1 MADNELPYFVNPAG
15 KVVQLSHEDATRA
28 DRFGYTPATD
38 DQAKQFENEVS
49 KMMQYGSLDQTA
61 IASIEGFAS
70 GASAGFSE
78 KLESALGV
86 DPEAI
91 SARAEANPWAHGIGE
106 VAGIV
111 APAIATGGL
120 TAEAQLAGRAAAAAQ
135 AAAGAGRVGQAF
147 AAGRAAAQAM
157 PAAATTVQ
165 RLSSLTAP
173 GLAMRA
179 GLGAGAAVEAL
190 APSAAVAAK
199 AIPAVTAALAR
210 GATEGATLAGE
221 QALGDVLVGKP
232 DLAGESVMERV
243 KMGALIGGAIGGGM
257 TAGPLVWRA
266 VADATKGTDAW
277 KKFVELSGKY
287 EAEQLFAAA
296 GGTPAEWRG
305 LLSRRG
311 KSQSKVYAIMR
322 EARDLGMV
330 SALSRPSNKLNHIE
344 DVIFKSG
351 QTMGE
356 AHAAADSA
364 LTDLVRPRLDDIFA
378 RFSKGPLQKYLG
390 QATLVPEVN
399 NTIKLMRNL
408 ELKYAGKRDF
418 GVQDLHDIK
427 KELADR
433 IYGID
438 RAANRTVGDDVQ
450 AEILDKLRYWF
461 GQEIKETMKSV
472 GIPRE
477 SYKVALRQNEVGH
490 ELRRLALRSEARMT
504 LASFVPPLLQEAA
517 VLGAGYMV
525 GGPIGVGVSR
535 ILADRALGQTWR
547 SPALG
552 WLAGSVRRAN
562 GVGAPNYIVSDLKS
576 MAQQQAAALAA
587 TAPGPIT
594 LSAKDAVRA
603 EYLRLVD
610 TIHTAR
616 AAVQN
621 NPNAYPPGTDGELNK
636 IAAQLYRTFK
646 NKKATASQLA
656 DSIERAEMIFASR
669 SIPAVGSAAFQ
680 KNPSS
685 IYENLRNE
693 FRHSLASAHTPP
705 GAAPEWRWN
714 KQRLNQANRR
724 VAKAAAAI
732 SNPQQDLVLDA
743 LQQSLKSLQANV
755 QSKAS
760 VLTKVYPALKASA
773 PALIPAAVS
782 TQQPI
787 LAENILGTAE
797 AKKIQNV
804 TPEVVA
810 KGAVFLMNNPDH
822 MERLLSAVGDDIGYY
837 SPDTAQSMKNTLARA
852 VAFLASKAPQSK
864 PMAPGMP
871 DLEPSYTEKVR
882 FARYLRV
889 INDPLLLIDDVKSG
903 VVTPEEI
910 EAVEAVYPRL
920 FEEIQGE
927 LAYVFT
933 AQSADETKP
942 TPMTYK
948 ERIALSKILK
958 TDMTGIMK
966 RNLGVSA
973 QSIYGSLKQP
983 PPQRQQQMPVSRAQG
998 LNMSGRAG
1006 QETAAWRYAQKDYGR

>member
-15 KVVQLSHEDATRA
+15 KVVQLSHEDAARA
-28 DRFGYTPATD
+28 DRFGYTPATEE
-38 DQAKQFENEVS
+38 QARQFENEVS

-120 TAEAQLAGRAAAAAQ
+120 TAEAQLAGRAAAATQ

-147 AAGRAAAQAM
+147 AAGRAAAEAM

-311 KSQSKVYAIMR
+311 KGVDKVHAIMR

-330 SALSRPSNKLNHIE
+330 SAFSRPSNKLGDIE
-344 DVIFKSG
+344 NVILKSG

-364 LTDLVRPRLDDIFA
+364 LTDLTRPKLQDIFA
-378 RFSKGPLQKYLG
+378 KFSRGALQKYSS
-390 QATLVPEVN
+390 QATLKPEVN
-399 NTIKLMRNL
+399 NVIKLMRDL
-408 ELKYAGKRDF
+408 ESKYAGKLDF

-427 KELADR
+427 RELADR

-438 RAANRTVGDDVQ
+438 RSANKTVGDDVH
-450 AEILDKLRYWF
+450 AEILDKLRYLF
-461 GQEIKETMKSV
+461 GQEIKGTLESV
-472 GIPRE
+472 GIPKE
-477 SYKVALRQNEVGH
+477 AYKVALRQNEVGH
-490 ELRRLALRSEARMT
+490 ELKRLALRSEARMD
-504 LASFVPPLLQEAA
+504 LSSFVPPLVKEAA

-525 GGPIGVGVSR
+525 GGPIGVGVGR
-535 ILADRALGQTWR
+535 ILADRAFGQTWR
-547 SPALG
+547 SPGLG
-552 WLAGSVRRAN
+552 WLAGSVRRAS
-562 GVGAPNYIVSDLKS
+562 GVGAPNYVIAQLKD
-576 MAQQQAAALAA
+576 MAQQQAAAIAG
-587 TAPGPIT
+587 TAVGPIT
-594 LSAKDAVRA
+594 LSAEATTRQEYMRLMDEVHKAHA
-603 EYLRLVD
+603 EVVLNRS
-610 TIHTAR
+610 
-616 AAVQN
+616 
-621 NPNAYPPGTDGELNK
+621 AYPANLELELESVEKKLWKSLSSTSSAPKLARVLEDAEN
-636 IAAQLYRTFK
+636 TFSTRVIPRVGAS
-646 NKKATASQLA
+646 ATQNDASA
-656 DSIERAEMIFASR
+656 
-669 SIPAVGSAAFQ
+669 
-680 KNPSS
+680 
-685 IYENLRNE
+685 IYERLRNE
-693 FRHSLASAHTPP
+693 FRKSLASAHTQP
-705 GAAPEWRWN
+705 GAPSTWN
-714 KQRLNQANRR
+714 WGSARLNAANKR
-724 VAKAAAAI
+724 VADASAAI
-732 SNPQQDLVLDA
+732 SNPRQDLVLDA
-743 LQQSLKSLQANV
+743 LQQSLKGLKANV
-755 QSKAS
+755 QNKAS
-760 VLTKVYPALKASA
+760 VLTKAYPALKASA
-773 PALIPAAVS
+773 PALVPAAVS

-797 AKKIQNV
+797 AKKIQSV
-804 TPEVVA
+804 TPDVVA

-852 VAFLASKAPQSK
+852 VSFLASKAPQSK

-871 DLEPSYTEKVR
+871 DLEPTYTEKVR

-933 AQSADETKP
+933 AQSADEIKP